1 MALLK
6 NLSNFKNVGDYLP
19 IVVAA
24 LIVDMVVLS
33 RVVSGGIKIKSLD
46 AWYNK
51 FGLLA
56 VIADVLSIVI
66 GIVISRF
73 LYTLLFKNYYLIL
86 FLLLT
91 VLVQVTHDLSFAWL
105 FNTIPRNKSR
115 ILDVFKDYGKE
126 VGGAILLADSTMM
139 VSTILLGSFLATL
152 STNSVIIVLIVSA
165 YILPYL
171 LYSIPK

>member
-1 MALLK
+1 MLK
-6 NLSNFKNVGDYLP
+6 NLSNFNNVSDYLP
-19 IVVAA
+19 IIAAA
-24 LIVDMVVLS
+24 LIVDMVVLF
-33 RVVSGGIKIKSLD
+33 RIDLGYINIKSLN

-66 GIVISRF
+66 GIIIARF
-73 LYTLLFKNYYLIL
+73 LYPFIFSQYSLIM

-91 VLVQVTHDLSFAWL
+91 CMVQITHDVSFALL
-105 FNTIPRNKSR
+105 FNSIPRNKSQ

-126 VGGAILLADSTMM
+126 VGIAILMVDSIMM
-139 VSTILLGSFLATL
+139 VSTILLGSYLASL
-152 STNSVIIVLIVSA
+152 QTNSVIVIFIISL

-171 LYSIPK
+171 LYSIK